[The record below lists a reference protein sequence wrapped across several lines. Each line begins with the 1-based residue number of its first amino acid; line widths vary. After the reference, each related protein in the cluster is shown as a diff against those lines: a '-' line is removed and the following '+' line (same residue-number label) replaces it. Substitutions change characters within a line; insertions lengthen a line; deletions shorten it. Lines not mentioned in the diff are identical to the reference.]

1 MFTLNSFQ
9 KACNYFLYFDF
20 NSGSLFYRIM
30 EDSDCISRF
39 FNEEENLQ
47 AVSPPILHLPLSPTK
62 SLDSSQNLS
71 QTSIESEDL
80 RLSQLTIEEQEPITI
95 QAFFNITPRKMPVS
109 PHYVVEEEFS
119 SNPWAMLIATI
130 FLTKT
135 SGKTARPYM
144 KNFFEKYPTPYHV
157 LNDTPIRLERF
168 FDNLGLRK
176 RGHMI
181 WKLSYQFVSSKWR
194 RASDL
199 FGIGKYGED
208 AYRIFCLGHTDIDP
222 NDRYLKLYLDW
233 LRGHTEFL
241 EENGAMDCELMIEDP
256 VMKYYRITLRD
267 GNSVSVK

>member
-1 MFTLNSFQ
+1 MDDT
-9 KACNYFLYFDF
+9 
-20 NSGSLFYRIM
+20 
-30 EDSDCISRF
+30 DCISRF
-39 FNEEENLQ
+39 FSEEENILAISPRILQ
-47 AVSPPILHLPLSPTK
+47 HSISPTI
-62 SLDSSQNLS
+62 SLNSSQDLS
-71 QTSIESEDL
+71 QASIESDDL
-80 RLSQLTIEEQEPITI
+80 SLSQLTIEEQEPIQI
-95 QAFFNITPRKMPVS
+95 QPFFNVTPRIMPVS

-144 KNFFEKYPTPYHV
+144 KTFFEEYPTPYHV
-157 LNDTPIRLERF
+157 LNDTPVSLERF

-199 FGIGKYGED
+199 CGIGKYGED

-233 LRGHTEFL
+233 LRSHTEFM
-241 EENGAMDCELMIEDP
+241 EESGQVDSECVIEDP
-256 VMKYYRITLRD
+256 ILKYYRITLRD
-267 GNSVSVK
+267 VNSIFLK